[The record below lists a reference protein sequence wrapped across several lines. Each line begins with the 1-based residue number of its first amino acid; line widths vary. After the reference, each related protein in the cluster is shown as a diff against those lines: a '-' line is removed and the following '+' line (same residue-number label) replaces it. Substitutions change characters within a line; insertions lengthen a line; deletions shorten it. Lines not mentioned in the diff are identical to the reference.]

1 MNNRGILVVLSGF
14 SGAGK
19 GTLMKRLFEL
29 HGEEYALSVSATT
42 RKPREGEE
50 EGKAYFFKTNEEFEK
65 MIRED
70 AFLEYAGYCDHYYG
84 TPRAYVEEQLEKGKN
99 VILEIEIQGALK
111 VREKR
116 PDTLLLFVTPP
127 DGEEL
132 KKRLTGRGTET
143 QDVIEARLSRA
154 SEEAEGVEVYDYLL
168 INDELDTCVEEL
180 HEIIKSEHR
189 RMTRQQNIEKI
200 AKIREELQKFRKGE
214 K

>member
-1 MNNRGILVVLSGF
+1 MLSGF

-84 TPRAYVEEQLEKGKN
+84 TPRAYVEEQ
-99 VILEIEIQGALK
+99 
-111 VREKR
+111 REKR

-127 DGEEL
+127 DGDEL

-180 HEIIKSEHR
+180 HEIIRSEHR

>member
-65 MIRED
+65 MIQED

-99 VILEIEIQGALK
+99 VILEIEIQGAHGHSGADSLCQ
-111 VREKR
+111 KR
-116 PDTLLLFVTPP
+116 PFMRQRCVFYAPEVRLLC
-127 DGEEL
+127 
-132 KKRLTGRGTET
+132 
-143 QDVIEARLSRA
+143 ARSAPFFSVLR
-154 SEEAEGVEVYDYLL
+154 
-168 INDELDTCVEEL
+168 
-180 HEIIKSEHR
+180 
-189 RMTRQQNIEKI
+189 
-200 AKIREELQKFRKGE
+200 
-214 K
+214 

>member
-99 VILEIEIQGALK
+99 VILEIEIQGARK
-111 VREKR
+111 IKAKNPEA
-116 PDTLLLFVTPP
+116 LLIFIAPP
-127 DGEEL
+127 SMAEL
-132 KKRLTGRGTET
+132 KNRLVGRGTET
-143 QDVIEARLSRA
+143 PQVIESRLHRA
-154 SEEAEGVEVYDYLL
+154 AEESQGVEEYDYLL
-168 INDELDTCVEEL
+168 LNDELEICVDEL
-180 HEIIKSEHR
+180 HRIIQSEHSR
-189 RMTRQQNIEKI
+189 ISRNLGFIQ
-200 AKIREELQKFRKGE
+200 ELRKEASQLG
-214 K
+214 